1 MNQVEQSKA
10 SVELAKVALDLAQKR
25 ADAEQ
30 KQFEL
35 GVSTMFFVLA
45 AQADLS
51 QAQSALVNQT
61 VNYRR
66 NITTLLRVT
75 ADLLPERGIQV
86 Q

>member
-1 MNQVEQSKA
+1 
-10 SVELAKVALDLAQKR
+10 
-25 ADAEQ
+25 
-30 KQFEL
+30 
-35 GVSTMFFVLA
+35 MFFVLA

-66 NITTLLRVT
+66 NLTTLLRVT